1 MRKILLIILFYCSF
15 LSATDFANDISDFYV
30 QGNELNESLQAINLY
45 TCFIGAGISRAGL
58 LNQKAYRVLT
68 SEDLCINRYSP
79 ILSQQKSE
87 GYVAKSASTEQ
98 EDTNISFRDITINES
113 IFQVTRE
120 SNTSPVKAK
129 VWSTPYAGSTNPAKL
144 PQKIFYDFS
153 FSKFACNEYLIAN
166 NIPCSKYGKLTLEYA
181 YQPISDWTILQPTWN
196 NLGFDIGKT
205 AGMGKIIVND
215 DTIDYLAHAGQ
226 ATYNVKLTNNETIST
241 GVFEKFRSSPGSWPW
256 AIGYRFYM
264 DTAEDKRFFCQKYDY
279 ARLLAYIIPWDPG
292 TDNHGSSWHAFKDAS
307 KKAGPKRLA
316 DASEIGAAADFTN
329 FVKTAYIDQGFAID
343 EACFTLDKTQVRTV
357 VDHYRLY
364 DSNGVKFDLTKK
376 AFGISAKATGAND
389 FPGNNMYAW
398 ANQWG
403 VYLDHKYNS
412 FVDENTVWKNNNP
425 NATAAEKEKS
435 YTLQS
440 NHIVA
445 TEISIKYLALDEL
458 HGHTIQMYARD
469 ESWNN
474 EYKALGFCGSDGL
487 TNGGQACTF
496 YNNYVGYYD
505 KNLNDEDADPATKGG
520 FVFVKYYNCDP
531 DGCTSGDLTGAD
543 IIKFENTQ
551 WLSNMRKTFGAIS
564 YVRDMH
570 LLDRYAKTFF
580 RISEASFSNQASA
593 TSTNGLKYLTTKNV
607 ALSDLP
613 STLECIFR
621 CIDPAA
627 LNSSYQGLF
636 AAGASIAANPTTQNW
651 QYTDI
656 SGSVPRAL
664 GASPYFDVGA
674 YIKTSETTG
683 GTLTIDPDRN
693 PATPNFTR
701 SNAVGTAWDGIT
713 DDDRKTYQ
721 VAANQITYNGVPLTF
736 DATNKATLANIK
748 DVPGYLSGAR
758 VSTGYVHF
766 KPYVSWGVES
776 YLIEQSELNK
786 AECDKQYNDFEND
799 NNEYKYRPSWDA
811 AKSAIKRYCVDKF
824 YQGKVNKYYKIIF
837 RSAPTYNL
845 MEGNA
850 VVTFD
855 KPRNLKLVIPAN
867 QNYETD
873 LHGQTFYLSFQGD
886 GMPLWGIPKERYDT
900 ETGNIIDDSVTW
912 SNTHKI
918 VDKFIIADGQ
928 EVTDVENG
936 NTYKVRALRG
946 NKYLKPLPINTAINL
961 IGGGAVAIPYDMEAQ
976 IASTDIL
983 RDISNNGSASDYIGD
998 EPTDLLNNGIPCVVD
1013 GIRNTND
1020 TVGCPFN

>member
-1 MRKILLIILFYCSF
+1 MRKIFLVIIFNCSF

-98 EDTNISFRDITINES
+98 EDTNISFRDITIHES

-166 NIPCSKYGKLTLEYA
+166 NIPCSKYGKLTLEYS
-181 YQPISDWTILQPTWN
+181 YQPMSDWTILHPTWN
-196 NLGFDIGKT
+196 NLGFDIGTT
-205 AGMGKIIVND
+205 AGMGKIVVND
-215 DTIDYLAHAGQ
+215 NTIDYLAHAGQ
-226 ATYNVKLTNNETIST
+226 ATYNVKLTNNGTVST
-241 GVFEKFRSSPGSWPW
+241 GVFEKFRTAQVGWPW

-279 ARLLAYIIPWDPG
+279 ARMLAYIIPWDPG
-292 TDNHGSSWHAFKDAS
+292 TDNHGSSWHAFKDTS

-316 DASEIGAAADFTN
+316 DASEVGGAADFTN
-329 FVKTAYIDQGFAID
+329 FVKTGFIDQGFAID

-364 DSNGVKFDLTKK
+364 DSNGAKFDLTNK
-376 AFGISAKATGAND
+376 AFSISAKATGAND

-398 ANQWG
+398 ANEWG

-425 NATAAEKEKS
+425 NATAAEKAKS

-505 KNLNDEDADPATKGG
+505 KNLNDEDADPGTKGG

-531 DGCTSGDLTGAD
+531 DGCSSGNLTGAD

-551 WLSNMRKTFGAIS
+551 WLSNMRKTFGEIS

-570 LLDRYAKTFF
+570 LLDRYAKTYF

-593 TSTNGLKYLTTKNV
+593 TSTNGLKYLTYKNV
-607 ALSDLP
+607 ALSELP

-621 CIDPAA
+621 CIDPVA

-636 AAGASIAANPTTQNW
+636 TAGAAIAANPTTQNW

-674 YIKTSETTG
+674 YIKVSETTG
-683 GTLTIDPDRN
+683 GTLTIDSDRN
-693 PATPNFTR
+693 PATPNYTR
-701 SNAVGTAWDGIT
+701 SNAVGTPWDGIT
-713 DDDRKTYQ
+713 DDDKKTYQ
-721 VAANQITYNGVPLTF
+721 VGANQITYNGVPLTF

-748 DVPGYLSGAR
+748 DVSGYLSGAR
-758 VSTGYVHF
+758 VTTGYVHF
-766 KPYVSWGVES
+766 KPNVSWGVES

-786 AECDKQYNDFEND
+786 AECDKQYNDFGIA

-845 MEGNA
+845 IEGSA

-855 KPRNLKLVIPAN
+855 KPRTLKLVIPAN
-867 QNYETD
+867 ENYETD

-886 GMPLWGIPKERYDT
+886 GTPIWGIPKERYDI
-900 ETGNIIDDSVTW
+900 ETGNIIEDSVAW

-918 VDKFIIADGQ
+918 VDKFLIADGQ
-928 EVTDVENG
+928 EVIDVENG
-936 NTYKVRALRG
+936 NTYKIRALRG

-961 IGGGAVAIPYDMEAQ
+961 IGGGAVSIPYDMEAQ

-983 RDISNNGSASDYIGD
+983 RDISNNGSASDYIGA

-1013 GIRNTND
+1013 GVRNTND